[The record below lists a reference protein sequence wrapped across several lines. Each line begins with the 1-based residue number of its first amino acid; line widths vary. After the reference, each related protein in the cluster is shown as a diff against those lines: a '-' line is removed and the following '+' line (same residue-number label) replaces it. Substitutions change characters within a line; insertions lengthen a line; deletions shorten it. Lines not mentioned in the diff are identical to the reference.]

1 MIQNKWSVFE
11 NIKIWYHVLLDVTDG
26 RLIEGWYNLEYMSIS
41 QIQTKNSVYVHPR
54 KSMKW
59 LYTLLQ
65 YDWMTDDDKWIGNVR
80 KRFIFEI

>member
-1 MIQNKWSVFE
+1 MA
-11 NIKIWYHVLLDVTDG
+11 D
-26 RLIEGWYNLEYMSIS
+26 IEGWYNLEYMSIS